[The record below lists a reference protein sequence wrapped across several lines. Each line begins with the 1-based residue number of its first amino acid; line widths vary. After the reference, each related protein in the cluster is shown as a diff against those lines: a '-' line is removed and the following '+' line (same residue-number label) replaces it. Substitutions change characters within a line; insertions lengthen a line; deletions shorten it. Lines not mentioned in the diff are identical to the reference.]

1 MPGGTRSWG
10 VVSASSGTR
19 NHKATRRVATEH
31 AASCLGWRLH
41 GALGQTLQDYVTR
54 HNSASSRLHSVLQ
67 SVHLKVD
74 GTIEAKVAAKGGE
87 GATESIRAKTLVLAL
102 GGYQDFAQSCLME
115 FYPGVSLRPF

>member
-1 MPGGTRSWG
+1 MPPLALVGDYM
-10 VVSASSGTR
+10 A
-19 NHKATRRVATEH
+19 
-31 AASCLGWRLH
+31 L
-41 GALGQTLQDYVTR
+41 LGQTLQDYVTR

-115 FYPGVSLRPF
+115 FYPGVSLRPFWSGENHLERSLFI